1 MASGMIIK
9 EQAFIKSYI
18 RQIQYAKGGISMS
31 VKRIK
36 KNIKKTA
43 KAGKKAAWVVAFT
56 AVAMVACP
64 VAKILIDAD
73 DD

>member
-1 MASGMIIK
+1 
-9 EQAFIKSYI
+9 
-18 RQIQYAKGGISMS
+18 MS
-31 VKRIK
+31 VKKKIK
-36 KNIKKTA
+36 KSVKKTA
-43 KAGKKAAWVVAFT
+43 EAGKKAAWVVAFT